1 MSIIT
6 LQFPNPLNESVQV
19 GDTTYYT
26 NDPNGTNLIRLGPIT
41 EITIAINQIKV
52 DVLPTLVG
60 TVDTA
65 LTTSSFILFSKTAL
79 VNTSGIKGYYA
90 EAQFR
95 NDSTD
100 YAELF
105 LAGSEI
111 FESSK

>member
-1 MSIIT
+1 MSTIT

-19 GDTTYYT
+19 GDTAYYT
-26 NDPNGTNLIRLGPIT
+26 NDPNGTNLIRIGTIEGILRSINKIT
-41 EITIAINQIKV
+41 VNVEPVLIGAI
-52 DVLPTLVG
+52 
-60 TVDTA
+60 DTA

>member
-1 MSIIT
+1 MSTIT
-6 LQFPNPLNESVQV
+6 LQFPNPLNDSVQV
-19 GDTTYYT
+19 GDTAYYT
-26 NDPNGTNLIRLGPIT
+26 NDPNGTNLIRLGTIEGILRSINKIT
-41 EITIAINQIKV
+41 VNVEPV
-52 DVLPTLVG
+52 LVG
-60 TVDTA
+60 VIDTA

-79 VNTSGIKGYYA
+79 VNTSGLKGYYA

-105 LAGSEI
+105 LVGSEI